1 MDVKEGQRDRDNI
14 FLKMK
19 KGTVFLKKSY
29 KQDRIFFWSIKNSG

>member
-1 MDVKEGQRDRDNI
+1 MDVKEGQIEII

-29 KQDRIFFWSIKNSG
+29 KQERIIFGV